1 MSVIVTGMD
10 MPDNCFDCKVEG
22 LLRNCPCKMG
32 YYSASDYRDSR
43 CPDCPIISVDSVI
56 EQMEV
61 AKFVDPYGIDRD
73 KRYNDGIRAC
83 IAILRG
89 LEDRNENYN

>member
-1 MSVIVTGMD
+1 MSAIVTGME
-10 MPDNCFDCKVEG
+10 MPGNCTSCDVSVAIGRGEIVRCGITKVSGTFDEMSHNR
-22 LLRNCPCKMG
+22 L
-32 YYSASDYRDSR
+32 S
-43 CPDCPIISVDSVI
+43 DCPLLSVDSVI

-89 LEDRNENYN
+89 LEK